1 MHFHSPH
8 GKRKWSLS
16 ERLDFSFHPWSSYNL
31 ALAHYFSQG
40 TCDRLIPVKDIPD
53 LHDIGPVPPGMFTI
67 ARTPKKGRRGATAP
81 ADEARSKSS
90 IPSGDQN
97 PPTSLSE
104 NFINLT
110 SARMQSQFLPAPFQ
124 CTTENHFAYHYPPAD
139 ETLYREDQS
148 HSFWSAT
155 TDENMRPLSTQ
166 LTYHNYPIS
175 VDLTV
180 ERTPNVNSSWLAV
193 HEGYVSSTA
202 YHPIA
207 PAPIQTT
214 LQQSSY
220 SVPSS
225 PSVTGSELSYS
236 SQGSEMSAAAGNF
249 TFVQAPA
256 VMDANYGPIGEIEM
270 DSDGDP
276 IGHLAPLH
284 ALRRHH
290 PYHRDPIDDR
300 ALQILGSRRA

>member
-1 MHFHSPH
+1 
-8 GKRKWSLS
+8 
-16 ERLDFSFHPWSSYNL
+16 
-31 ALAHYFSQG
+31 
-40 TCDRLIPVKDIPD
+40 
-53 LHDIGPVPPGMFTI
+53 MFTI

-124 CTTENHFAYHYPPAD
+124 WNTTENHFVYHYPPAD

-175 VDLTV
+175 ADLTV
-180 ERTPNVNSSWLAV
+180 EHTPYANSSWLSM

-207 PAPIQTT
+207 PSPVQTT
-214 LQQSSY
+214 LQQRPY

-236 SQGSEMSAAAGNF
+236 SQGSEMSAATGNF

-256 VMDANYGPIGEIEM
+256 MMDANYGPIEEIEI